1 MHVHSPGEARSVPAR
16 AEHRGTEPDCR
27 SAKETLGCAEE
38 GSEEEGLVMRCL
50 ACGCSRLD
58 PKGYKC
64 AECGGAPGPRH
75 EQCYV
80 SEETKAAL
88 LAHAEELKR
97 YGIALEQYKPLGK
110 SADYKGTIALA
121 LQIAESLQPGIL
133 RKLVGFL
140 WDLAIPHEEILRL
153 RLDEPE
159 NISQIASEIGP
170 PKPSNA
176 GTIKHYVYRLDHDT
190 GFAPHAQHHV
200 CTLCGCKVN
209 TIEAWAR
216 AGSWVIGIG
225 GNGTGKPNLLIYAM
239 LVESTPTVDELRR
252 GSPDLVSYLLG
263 HEIEGDARIL
273 VSRFYYY
280 FGKNAVAV
288 PQNLRHDLLFR
299 SQGCKRVG
307 NETIAQFASYLRRKY
322 PTPGV
327 YGEPNN
333 RSGKPI
339 GQCGC
344 AR

>member
-1 MHVHSPGEARSVPAR
+1 MRTTAKKEKPTEAERRSPQS
-16 AEHRGTEPDCR
+16 DCR
-27 SAKETLGCAEE
+27 GAAETLGCTEE
-38 GSEEEGLVMRCL
+38 GNGKEGLIMRCI

-80 SEETKAAL
+80 SEETKATL
-88 LAHAEELKR
+88 LAHAKQLKHH
-97 YGIALEQYKPLGK
+97 GIVLDQCEPLGK

-121 LQIAESLQPGIL
+121 LQIAESLRPGIL

-140 WDLAIPHEEILRL
+140 WELAIPHEDILRL

-159 NISQIASEIGP
+159 NISQITSEIGP
-170 PKPSNA
+170 PKRTKA

-190 GFAPHAQHHV
+190 GFAPHAHQHV

-225 GNGTGKPNLLIYAM
+225 GNGTGRPNLLIYAM
-239 LVESTPTVDELRR
+239 LVESTPTVGELR
-252 GSPDLVSYLLG
+252 GKSPDLVSYLRG
-263 HEIEGDARIL
+263 HEIESDARIL
-273 VSRFYYY
+273 ISRFYYY
-280 FGKNAVAV
+280 FGENAVAV
-288 PQNLRHDLLFR
+288 PQKLQSDLIFR
-299 SQGCKRVG
+299 SQGCKRIG
-307 NETIAQFASYLRRKY
+307 NEAVAQLASHLRRKY
-322 PTPGV
+322 PVPGI

-333 RSGKPI
+333 RSSKPI

>member
-1 MHVHSPGEARSVPAR
+1 
-16 AEHRGTEPDCR
+16 
-27 SAKETLGCAEE
+27 
-38 GSEEEGLVMRCL
+38 MRCI

-80 SEETKAAL
+80 SEKTKDTL
-88 LAHAEELKR
+88 RAHVEVLRR
-97 YGIALEQYKPLGK
+97 YGVALEEYKPLGK

-121 LQIAESLQPGIL
+121 LQIAESLRPGIL

-140 WDLAIPHEEILRL
+140 WELAIPHEEILRL

-159 NISQIASEIGP
+159 NISRITMSLGP
-170 PKPSNA
+170 PKR
-176 GTIKHYVYRLDHDT
+176 TKEMLKHYVYRLDHDT
-190 GFAPHAQHHV
+190 GFAPHAQQYV
-200 CTLCGCKVN
+200 CTLCGCKVSS
-209 TIEAWAR
+209 IEAWAR

-239 LVESTPTVDELRR
+239 LVESTPAVDELRAK
-252 GSPDLVSYLLG
+252 SPDLVIYLRG
-263 HEIEGDARIL
+263 HEIQGDARIL

-280 FGKNAVAV
+280 FGQNAIAV
-288 PQNLRHDLLFR
+288 PRKIQRDLLFQ

-307 NETIAQFASYLRRKY
+307 NEVIGHLASYLRRRY

-327 YGEPNN
+327 FGEPNN
-333 RSGKPI
+333 RCGKPI
-339 GQCGC
+339 GPCAC